1 MSESNPIVSEVT
13 GEATET
19 TMEPEAQQLDCN
31 GSSSSCSDSA
41 LPPSDSPTILCVPDP
56 CENGPT
62 PHPNGHVFP
71 YGTPPVCKPP
81 GARIL
86 QQKPRI
92 SSTSSVCT
100 QISRDSQGA
109 VYKPSASQ
117 AQDSAS
123 DDLCATALL
132 ACLFCRFYDC
142 LLLTPGA
149 CSLCSRALCS
159 HCCRLCPLPPACCSA
174 LPDTLPSLG
183 EASCGGCCSGMDYTF
198 LEACYQTTECLEL
211 ALEISEL
218 CYR

>member
-123 DDLCATALL
+123 DDRCVHCIL
-132 ACLFCRFYDC
+132 ACLFCEF
-142 LLLTPGA
+142 
-149 CSLCSRALCS
+149 
-159 HCCRLCPLPPACCSA
+159 CRLCSLLVDCLACGGICREQCCCGCCGPQGPCADESTFPCDLECGVLQDCCGSSDCLEICLECCSICFPA
-174 LPDTLPSLG
+174 
-183 EASCGGCCSGMDYTF
+183 
-198 LEACYQTTECLEL
+198 
-211 ALEISEL
+211 
-218 CYR
+218 